1 MKHVIVN
8 TVCNTVINRMLTQL
22 WTCYRNHACLI
33 QQWQCIIICEWRFN
47 HHTCTFLYMLLLAHL
62 ELTLYCIFDV
72 QINSGAPVF
81 AMQIIGHND
90 KHLLAMT
97 IS

>member
-1 MKHVIVN
+1 
-8 TVCNTVINRMLTQL
+8 
-22 WTCYRNHACLI
+22 
-33 QQWQCIIICEWRFN
+33 
-47 HHTCTFLYMLLLAHL
+47 MLLLAHL